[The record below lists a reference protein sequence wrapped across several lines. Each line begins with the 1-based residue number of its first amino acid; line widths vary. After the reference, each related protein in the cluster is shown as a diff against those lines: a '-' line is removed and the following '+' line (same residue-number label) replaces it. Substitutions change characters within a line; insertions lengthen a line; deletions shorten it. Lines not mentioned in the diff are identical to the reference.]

1 MIYEVKK
8 DDIVLEIDDMVFFD
22 KQPNEFRN
30 MLNRLLVDNIAEFDN
45 CLVILLETGRAIITE
60 KEENNEI

>member
-30 MLNRLLVDNIAEFDN
+30 ILNRLLVDNIAEFDN
-45 CLVILLETGRAIITE
+45 CLVILLETGRVIITE
-60 KEENNEI
+60 KEKNNEI

>member
-8 DDIVLEIDDMVFFD
+8 DNIVLEIDDMVFFD

-45 CLVILLETGRAIITE
+45 CLVILLETGRVIITE

>member
-45 CLVILLETGRAIITE
+45 CLVILLETGRVIITE

>member
-45 CLVILLETGRAIITE
+45 CLVILLETGRVIITE
-60 KEENNEI
+60 KEKNNEI